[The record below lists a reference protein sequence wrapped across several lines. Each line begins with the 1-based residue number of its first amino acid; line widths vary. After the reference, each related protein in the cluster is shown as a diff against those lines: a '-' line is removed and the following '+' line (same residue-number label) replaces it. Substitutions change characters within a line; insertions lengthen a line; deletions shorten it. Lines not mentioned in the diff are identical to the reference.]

1 MDMGKLAQIL
11 YKKHKIYI
19 IAVGIPSEDMG
30 GEKISGMRVTPSIYT
45 TLRELDIFIDAV
57 SHYVKNGLPSQEE
70 KNFF

>member
-11 YKKHKIYI
+11 YQKHKIYI

-30 GEKISGMRVTPSIYT
+30 GENISGMRVTPSIYT

-57 SHYVKNGLPSQEE
+57 SNYVKNGLPGQ
-70 KNFF
+70 